1 MNYHRSK
8 ELVNVTVAAEPV
20 GKSTIKPWGN
30 SLGIRIPA
38 DVLKMARLAEGV
50 DIEFLVSDQ
59 DEIILRPKRFP
70 DADDQEGLRA
80 LYLLLASQVTPNMD
94 GRKDEDDIAE
104 PVGDEIF

>member
-1 MNYHRSK
+1 LEYKRSK
-8 ELVNVTVAAEPV
+8 ELINVTVTAEPV

-50 DIEFLVSDQ
+50 DIEFLVSDN
-59 DEIILRPKRFP
+59 DEIVLRPKRFP

-80 LYLLLASQVTPNMD
+80 LYLLLASQVTPDME
-94 GRKDEDDIAE
+94 GHEDEDNLWE
-104 PVGDEIF
+104 PMGDEIF